1 MNVFV
6 SHAIAVGLAI
16 LVIIALVLSLNTV
29 NAQWSDFLRE
39 YEPKHLCASIQNS
52 VDVLYYPYYKS
63 SNMGKLYLTLPKNL
77 AGSSYSI
84 KFNNNTILIDSKN
97 QYICKVDNNLLLKGE
112 AYSNN
117 IYLEYTSPNIIRIS
131 DV

>member
-6 SHAIAVGLAI
+6 SHAITVGLAI
-16 LVIIALVLSLNTV
+16 LVIIALVLSLNSV
-29 NAQWSDFLRE
+29 NSQWSDFLRE

-52 VDVLYYPYYKS
+52 VDILYYPYDKS
-63 SNMGKLYLTLPKNL
+63 SNMGKLYLNLPKTL

-84 KFNNNTILIDSKN
+84 KFNNNTVLIDSKK
-97 QYICKVDNNLLLKGE
+97 QYTCKIDNNLSLIGE

-117 IYLEYTSPNIIRIS
+117 VYLEYTSPNIIRIS